1 MNQPQNNQY
10 QPTADEQYMLE
21 LVNRMRM
28 DPGGELERL
37 QEDPNVN
44 FALDYFNVDLNVL
57 NQQWSTLVPAQAL
70 SWFT

>member
-44 FALDYFNVDLNVL
+44 FAL
-57 NQQWSTLVPAQAL
+57 
-70 SWFT
+70 